1 MNVPA
6 TNTMIVLTIR
16 SVTTPKVPILALV
29 KMVTTIC
36 LDLTLYQ
43 AEFAQVIRPQ
53 IYITASLHFLIQTN
67 LCILHCVR
75 YKDPYRRVKQVIFK
89 VSVE

>member
-1 MNVPA
+1 M
-6 TNTMIVLTIR
+6 LTIR

-43 AEFAQVIRPQ
+43 EEFAQVIRPQ
-53 IYITASLHFLIQTN
+53 IYITASLHFLILETE
-67 LCILHCVR
+67 I
-75 YKDPYRRVKQVIFK
+75 I
-89 VSVE
+89 ET